1 MVEIFYEYG
10 KGGKVMRQNIL
21 RRNRAIAL
29 LSVLLL
35 VSVGM
40 ACSSTVKERQGDPA
54 NVESKEMSKYRA
66 RYYDFDDV
74 LIPGELNY
82 QQKKSSIYET
92 PKFKMGWMVFSK
104 WRIDVRS
111 LVEFFTY
118 HMEKDNWKL
127 VNSFTG
133 KESFLNFSKPD
144 KTCTI
149 RMTESWYGKTEVEVR
164 VGRLGEKKM

>member
-1 MVEIFYEYG
+1 MKQDIVT
-10 KGGKVMRQNIL
+10 
-21 RRNRAIAL
+21 RRSAIAL
-29 LSVLLL
+29 LFVFLLTF
-35 VSVGM
+35 VWT
-40 ACSSTVKERQGDPA
+40 ACSTTVQERRGEPAKGEEKET
-54 NVESKEMSKYRA
+54 SKYRA
-66 RYYDFDDV
+66 RYYHFEDV
-74 LIPGELNY
+74 LIPGELKY

-104 WRIDVRS
+104 WRIDVGS
-111 LVEFFTY
+111 LIEFLTY

-149 RMTESWYGKTEVEVR
+149 RITESWLGKTEVEVR
-164 VGRLGEKKM
+164 VGPLGEKKM